1 MPESKTAPAIAE
13 EAWGKVTLED
23 GRTFKDVKLWP
34 GGAREWDWGET
45 GTSHGGGIQPGDV
58 RELLDHGSEV
68 VVLSRGR
75 NKRLNIAPGTLE
87 LLEDLG
93 VETVVL
99 PTPEAIRR
107 YGELRQTRPVGALI
121 HSTC

>member
-1 MPESKTAPAIAE
+1 MPESKTPPAIAG

-45 GTSHGGGIQPGDV
+45 GTGHSQGIQPGDV
-58 RELLDHGSEV
+58 EELLEHGAEV
-68 VVLSRGR
+68 VILSKGR
-75 NKRLNIAPGTLE
+75 KERLTVARGTLE
-87 LLEDLG
+87 HLEERG
-93 VETVVL
+93 VDVEVL
-99 PTPEAIRR
+99 STPEAVRR
-107 YGELRQTRPVGALI
+107 YGELREERPVGALI